1 MFTFF
6 FRAISQSEIAEWY
19 GGSLFSFL
27 RNFHT
32 IFHSGFANSHSHQ
45 QYTWVPLFST
55 SLPTFAILFFLM
67 TTILTGVRWYLMV
80 VLIAF
85 LWWSAMLSICLCA
98 CWPSA
103 CPLWENVYSGLPPI
117 FYLGGCFFDAELYEL
132 FTYFGYSFENIF
144 SHSGDCLF
152 VLIMIS
158 FALSKLFSLIR
169 SRLFIFAFISFA
181 FGDGSSKYC
190 YNLCHRVFRLIHSF
204 EGWIFVL
211 LSCHIL
217 QCHNINTG

>member
-1 MFTFF
+1 MAKFHSFFGWGYTHTQNIFFIHLSVDTWVASIPWPLWIMLLWTLGCMNLFKLMFTFF

-117 FYLGGCFFDAELYEL
+117 FYLGGCFFDADL
-132 FTYFGYSFENIF
+132 
-144 SHSGDCLF
+144 
-152 VLIMIS
+152 
-158 FALSKLFSLIR
+158 
-169 SRLFIFAFISFA
+169 
-181 FGDGSSKYC
+181 
-190 YNLCHRVFRLIHSF
+190 
-204 EGWIFVL
+204 
-211 LSCHIL
+211 
-217 QCHNINTG
+217 